1 MDTNKWVIGL
11 PKVIASTH
19 ELLPAA
25 VKFKPFQLI
34 LNKLF
39 RNELAQGELDF
50 LTAKTVTIEVTD
62 IALSFDVSIVNQRLV
77 VTYSDHTSDA
87 KLSADSADLLLL
99 IHNKVDPDTLFF
111 RRRLKVE
118 GSTELGLSLKN
129 FLDTIEVD
137 QKLPDP
143 LYRLGDK
150 LASYIQQQKDGII
163 IAS

>member
-1 MDTNKWVIGL
+1 MDTNKWVLAL

-19 ELLPAA
+19 GLLPEA
-25 VKFKPFQLI
+25 VKFKPFQLV
-34 LNKLF
+34 LNNVF
-39 RNELAQGELDF
+39 SNELTDGELDF
-50 LTAKTVTIEVTD
+50 LAAKKVTIEVTD
-62 IALSFDVSIVNQRLV
+62 IALSFDVSLINQRLV
-77 VTYSDHTSDA
+77 VTSTDHGSDA

-137 QKLPDP
+137 QKLPSP

-150 LASYIQQQKDGII
+150 LATYIQQRKDGII
-163 IAS
+163 ISS